1 MSAPARVHV
10 ADVQFWTLRRP
21 ITEPVRMSFGSL
33 QRRVL
38 AIVEL
43 TDADGCTGYG
53 ETWANYPV
61 WIERERS
68 ATVSDGLR
76 PLLLDAEIDLADPV
90 GSVGCLQQEL
100 VRALWP
106 LGRQWGAPGP
116 IMQAIS
122 GADQALWDLAGKRL
136 GVPIA
141 DVLSRAMAR
150 VEASGVTNELAG
162 REPTPTSLMPTP
174 ISRVS
179 PLLPSRASPSNR
191 PMGCRARVAAY
202 ASGVGPDDVADQV
215 RRCRQLGFNA
225 VKLRVGFGAEVDR
238 ANLVAAREQLGAD
251 GELLVDANQAWTL
264 DEALAM
270 ADALVDAAVTWV
282 EEPIAD
288 PTVGDFAAF
297 SARTGLAVAAGENVY
312 GRRAWQALLAEPAV
326 TVLQPDVSKQG
337 GITELLWVCREADAH
352 GKAVE
357 PHLYGGALAYAATL
371 HVAASC
377 REVRRI
383 ELDVRPNPLRDDLVV
398 DPPRVGNG
406 TVAVPQGPG
415 LGVVLRS
422 GVNGEHWQDI
432 GAGSIGV
439 L

>member
-43 TDADGCTGYG
+43 TDADGFTGYG
-53 ETWANYPV
+53 ETWANYPL

-90 GSVGCLQQEL
+90 GSIGCLQQEL

-141 DVLSRAMAR
+141 DLLPQGMVR
-150 VEASGVTNELAG
+150 VRGSAAANELAG
-162 REPTPTSLMPTP
+162 RESIPTSLLSIPAP
-174 ISRVS
+174 PRAPASNAPLDCRSRI
-179 PLLPSRASPSNR
+179 P
-191 PMGCRARVAAY
+191 AY
-202 ASGVGPDDVADQV
+202 ASGVGPEDVAEQV
-215 RRCRQLGFNA
+215 RRCRQLGFTS
-225 VKLRVGFGAEVDR
+225 VKLRVGFAAEVDR

-398 DPPRVGNG
+398 DPPLVGNG